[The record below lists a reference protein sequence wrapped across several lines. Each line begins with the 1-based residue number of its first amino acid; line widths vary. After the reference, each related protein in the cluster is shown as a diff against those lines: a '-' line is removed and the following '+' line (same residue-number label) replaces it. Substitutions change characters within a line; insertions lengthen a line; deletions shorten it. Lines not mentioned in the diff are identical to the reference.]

1 MCAQFHWNPETY
13 LEEIRAEV
21 PRYDELQRAAVDAI
35 PFAPDRV
42 LELGMGTGETTRVLL
57 EAYPDAWVIGLDSS
71 PDMVYRL
78 REEYDDVQLARMEDP
93 LPDGPWDLVISV
105 LSVHHLKDDAKRT
118 LFRRVREQS
127 RALVIGDVVKAD
139 RAGDPDRAGL
149 RLPRHSRSAR
159 RVVRRRDHLD
169 RRRPGRRPSHLRQ
182 GGWMT
187 HHNPERPGP
196 PPSADEGV
204 VLYEK
209 RDRIAY
215 VTINRP
221 EARNAVSPEVHR
233 AMIAAWAD
241 FAEDDSVDVAI
252 LTGAG
257 EAFCA
262 GADLKEY
269 IPPIIAEG
277 NIADIREIAELG
289 LNGFTRGQ
297 HRIYKPIIG
306 AINGWALAG
315 GLETALACDIR
326 IASDRAMFG
335 SFEARRGFHHGDG
348 GIVRL
353 VNTCGTGIAL
363 EMLLTAEPID
373 AQRALQCNLVSRVV
387 PHERLMEEAESVAHQ
402 ILRNSQRAVRSAKQT
417 ILDTVGKTIDEQL
430 RNEAWNAYSCADP
443 KETSE
448 LLGRFYEKTDAGRA
462 GSHETG
468 L

>member
-1 MCAQFHWNPETY
+1 
-13 LEEIRAEV
+13 L
-21 PRYDELQRAAVDAI
+21 
-35 PFAPDRV
+35 
-42 LELGMGTGETTRVLL
+42 
-57 EAYPDAWVIGLDSS
+57 
-71 PDMVYRL
+71 
-78 REEYDDVQLARMEDP
+78 
-93 LPDGPWDLVISV
+93 
-105 LSVHHLKDDAKRT
+105 
-118 LFRRVREQS
+118 
-127 RALVIGDVVKAD
+127 
-139 RAGDPDRAGL
+139 
-149 RLPRHSRSAR
+149 
-159 RVVRRRDHLD
+159 
-169 RRRPGRRPSHLRQ
+169 
-182 GGWMT
+182 T
-187 HHNPERPGP
+187 HHNPEKPGP
-196 PPSADEGV
+196 PPSADEGA

-252 LTGAG
+252 LTGEG

-269 IPPIIAEG
+269 IPQTFAGGSP
-277 NIADIREIAELG
+277 NDLRQIAELG
-289 LNGFTRGQ
+289 LNGFTRGM

-326 IASDRAMFG
+326 IASERAMFG

-363 EMLLTAEPID
+363 EMLLTAEAID
-373 AQRALQCNLVSRVV
+373 AQRALQCNLVSKVV
-387 PHERLMEEAESVAHQ
+387 PHEALMEEAETVARQ

-417 ILDTVGKTIDEQL
+417 ILDVIGQPLDFQL
-430 RNEAWNAYSCADP
+430 RTEAWNAYTCADRD
-443 KETSE
+443 ET
-448 LLGRFYEKTDAGRA
+448 LAMLQAFYEKRDAGRA
-462 GSHETG
+462 GSHRTD